1 MYRLLSATPS
11 PYARKV
17 RITLAEKGIPFELL
31 TEVPWDS
38 DSSTPQY
45 NPLEKLP
52 VLLCD
57 DGTSVYESRF
67 ILEWLEVKHPI
78 PRLTPG
84 DMDDILAVKRFE
96 VLADGVCDAAVLL
109 FWERAREPEKRSA
122 EWAARQRR
130 KVEGG
135 LREISRL
142 LGNGSYC
149 VGESFTLAD
158 VSVGSLL
165 RWLEIRAEDIPWRRD
180 YPNLAALS
188 DRLEQRASFRDSV
201 PFAQT
206 FRDKVV

>member
-38 DSSTPQY
+38 DTSTPLY

-67 ILEWLEVKHPI
+67 ILEWIESKHPT
-78 PRLTPG
+78 PRLTPVDLDG
-84 DMDDILAVKRFE
+84 RLDVKRFE

-122 EWAARQRR
+122 EWAARQQR
-130 KVEGG
+130 KIAGG

-142 LGNGSYC
+142 LGNGGYC
-149 VGESFTLAD
+149 VGDSFTLAD
-158 VSVGSLL
+158 VAVGSLL
-165 RWLEIRAEDIPWRRD
+165 RWLEIRAADIAWRQE
-180 YPNLAALS
+180 YSNLAALS
-188 DRLEQRASFRDSV
+188 DRLEERASFRTSV